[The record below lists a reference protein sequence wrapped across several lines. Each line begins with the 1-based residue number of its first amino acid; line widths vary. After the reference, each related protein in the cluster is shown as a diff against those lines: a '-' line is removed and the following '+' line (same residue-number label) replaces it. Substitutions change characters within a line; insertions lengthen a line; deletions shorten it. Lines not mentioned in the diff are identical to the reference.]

1 MTADCGKLLGG
12 EIQSCHRSSLDQPA
26 LQRITYI
33 SQSAPLLAMA
43 KVKATQAICP
53 GSDNGEM
60 AGAAFCP
67 CPRHNTAMRPVY
79 PPLPGWRWQARDKL
93 RLEEYSMNWRI
104 V

>member
-67 CPRHNTAMRPVY
+67 LPASQHCDATGVSTAAGMEVASE
-79 PPLPGWRWQARDKL
+79 G
-93 RLEEYSMNWRI
+93 
-104 V
+104 